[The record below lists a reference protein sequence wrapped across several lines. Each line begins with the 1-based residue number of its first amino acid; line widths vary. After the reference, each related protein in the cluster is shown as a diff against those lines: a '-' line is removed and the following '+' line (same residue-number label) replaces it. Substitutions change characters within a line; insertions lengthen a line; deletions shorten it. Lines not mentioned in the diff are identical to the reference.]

1 MSGAPDAASLGGGR
15 RSKTL
20 LNPSGAH
27 PVMSNM
33 QSELIRCIST
43 ENKRVVIDHINSRLN
58 PETVIHE
65 NLRNLMA
72 LTLITYAATP
82 SANICAE
89 DDQRTVDGDVAASI
103 AQALVRLQKE
113 RLILG
118 MMNDCE
124 FRTTKF
130 KNLMTLL
137 RLTNR

>member
-1 MSGAPDAASLGGGR
+1 
-15 RSKTL
+15 
-20 LNPSGAH
+20 
-27 PVMSNM
+27 M

-43 ENKRVVIDHINSRLN
+43 ENKRVVISHINSKIS
-58 PETVIHE
+58 PEAVSQE
-65 NLRNLMA
+65 NLCNLVA

-82 SANICAE
+82 SANICAGDNQRAV
-89 DDQRTVDGDVAASI
+89 DDDVAASI

-124 FRTTKF
+124 FRTSKF

>member
-1 MSGAPDAASLGGGR
+1 
-15 RSKTL
+15 
-20 LNPSGAH
+20 
-27 PVMSNM
+27 MSNM

-43 ENKRVVIDHINSRLN
+43 ENKRVVINHINRNIS
-58 PETVIHE
+58 PEAVSHE

-72 LTLITYAATP
+72 LTLITYTATP
-82 SANICAE
+82 SANLCAG
-89 DDQRTVDGDVAASI
+89 DNPRAVDPDVAASI

-130 KNLMTLL
+130 RNLMTLL

>member
-1 MSGAPDAASLGGGR
+1 
-15 RSKTL
+15 
-20 LNPSGAH
+20 
-27 PVMSNM
+27 MSNM

-43 ENKRVVIDHINSRLN
+43 EGKRVVISHINNRIN
-58 PETVIHE
+58 PEIVIHE

-82 SANICAE
+82 SPNIC
-89 DDQRTVDGDVAASI
+89 TVDDRRVVDSDIAGSI
-103 AQALVRLQKE
+103 AQALIRLQKE